1 MAVPPLGQN
10 HEALPGGVL
19 GPTTLF
25 SLEVTSKSDGPLW
38 IDVQHTQKKKKAKLF
53 LIKASEAGEC
63 QPAFPLT
70 QMWVYRTKAA
80 L

>member
-38 IDVQHTQKKKKAKLF
+38 IDVQHTQKKKKK
-53 LIKASEAGEC
+53 KS
-63 QPAFPLT
+63 
-70 QMWVYRTKAA
+70 
-80 L
+80 